1 MENFAALLLF
11 TFSAS
16 ITPGPNNVMI
26 LTSGLNHGVR
36 RSLPHLFGIVLGFSF
51 MVLVIGF
58 GFGLLFTRFP
68 LLHTIIKIAG
78 VLYLLFLAWRV
89 ATTSPRSIEGVG
101 KPPLNFVQAALF
113 QWLNPKA
120 WMMATSG
127 IATFASAEAP
137 TAQIILIAAVFMLA
151 SISCTGSWLVFGAA
165 LKQVLGQPR
174 SMRIFNVVMAG
185 LLVLSLL
192 PTLQELATS
201 AGQLS
206 EPS

>member
-1 MENFAALLLF
+1 MGNIAALLLF
-11 TFSAS
+11 TFSSS

-36 RSLPHLFGIVLGFSF
+36 RSLPHLLGIVLGFTF
-51 MVLVIGF
+51 MVLVLGF
-58 GFGLLFTRFP
+58 GFGLLFARFP
-68 LLHTIIKIAG
+68 LLHTFIKIAG

-89 ATTSPRSIEGVG
+89 ATTSAGAIEGVG
-101 KPPLNFVQAALF
+101 KPPLNFLQAALF

-137 TAQIILIAAVFMLA
+137 AAQIILIAMVFMIA
-151 SISCTGSWLVFGAA
+151 SLTCTGCWLVFGAA
-165 LKQVLGQPR
+165 LKKFLSQPR
-174 SMRIFNVVMAG
+174 SMRVFNRVMAA

-192 PTLQELATS
+192 PTLRELGASVGLLATH
-201 AGQLS
+201 
-206 EPS
+206 

>member
-1 MENFAALLLF
+1 MENIAALLLF
-11 TFSAS
+11 TFSSS

-36 RSLPHLFGIVLGFSF
+36 RSLPHLLGIVLGFAF
-51 MVLVIGF
+51 MVLVLGF
-58 GFGLLFTRFP
+58 GFGLLFARFP
-68 LLHTIIKIAG
+68 LLHTFIKIAG

-89 ATTSPRSIEGVG
+89 ATTSPKAIEGVG
-101 KPPLNFVQAALF
+101 KPPLNFLQAALF

-137 TAQIILIAAVFMLA
+137 AVQIILIAMVFMIA
-151 SISCTGSWLVFGAA
+151 SLTCTGCWLVFGAV
-165 LKQVLGQPR
+165 LKKILSQPR
-174 SMRIFNVVMAG
+174 SMRLFNRVMAA

-192 PTLQELATS
+192 PTLQELGTS
-201 AGQLS
+201 FGLLTTN
-206 EPS
+206 